1 MNLSVALCTYNGEK
15 YISEQLQSIATQ
27 TVLPDELIICD
38 DHSTDATVGYI
49 NRFAEAAPFPVR
61 IYCNDVSLGV
71 IHNFEKAISLCMG
84 DYIALSDQDDV
95 WLPDKIEK
103 SMALMKSEEAKHAE
117 GNTPI
122 LVHTDLKVVNEN
134 LDIMSSS
141 LMHLQK
147 FHNENS
153 QQALRTLLVQ
163 NYVTGCT
170 VVINRKLKE
179 IATPFPI
186 NIIMHDWWLAL
197 FAASEGEIAFLD
209 ESTILYRQHGA
220 NAVGAKKYFST
231 KNIKKVL
238 NFRKMEN
245 QIKKTIKQVDA
256 FVKYKPQVDLQGRK
270 YAIAYLKNLRNNNYL
285 PIFRLGIH
293 KQGFLRNTLFYLFLI
308 FTNKE

>member
-1 MNLSVALCTYNGEK
+1 MNLSVALCTYNGEN
-15 YISEQLQSIATQ
+15 YIMEQLQSIAKQ

-38 DHSTDATVGYI
+38 DNSTDETIKYI
-49 NRFAEAAPFPVR
+49 NGFAVTAPFPVR
-61 IYCNDVSLGV
+61 IYRNGVSLGV
-71 IHNFEKAISLCMG
+71 IHNFEKAISLCEG
-84 DYIALSDQDDV
+84 EYIALSDQDDV

-103 SMALMKSEEAKHAE
+103 SMALMKSEEAKYVE

-122 LVHTDLKVVNEN
+122 LVHTDLKVVDKD
-134 LDIMSSS
+134 LKVISGS

-147 FHNENS
+147 IHNENS
-153 QQALRTLLVQ
+153 QQALKTLLVQ

-179 IATPFPI
+179 ISTPFPI
-186 NIIMHDWWLAL
+186 DIIMHDWWLAL
-197 FAASEGEIAFLD
+197 LAASEGEIAFLD

-238 NFRKMEN
+238 NLRKMEN

-285 PIFRLGIH
+285 PIFRLCIH
-293 KQGFLRNTLFYLFLI
+293 KQGLFRNMLFYLFLI
-308 FTNKE
+308 FINKE